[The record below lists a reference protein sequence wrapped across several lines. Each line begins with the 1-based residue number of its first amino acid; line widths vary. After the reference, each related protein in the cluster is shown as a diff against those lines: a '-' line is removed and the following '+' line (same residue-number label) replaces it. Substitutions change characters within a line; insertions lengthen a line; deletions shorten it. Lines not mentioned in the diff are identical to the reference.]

1 MAGRVLARKAA
12 GRIFFSRV
20 VVKMVRVI
28 GKVWGDARRE
38 YKLNRISMVGKIM
51 DTITL
56 KIVGKDI
63 ILVGDVRKLQ
73 TIQFL
78 TKETALIWFNTSRLG
93 LLYTLQ
99 QPIP

>member
-1 MAGRVLARKAA
+1 
-12 GRIFFSRV
+12 
-20 VVKMVRVI
+20 MVRVI